1 MASISKSQAREDEVL
16 RRLLK
21 TPPKP
26 RPKVAPKQ
34 PKIPARKPR
43 KAGRIPH

>member
-1 MASISKSQAREDEVL
+1 MADSIKEDENL

-26 RPKVAPKQ
+26 HTPLRERRVKTDQNRELNQK
-34 PKIPARKPR
+34 KKKPE
-43 KAGRIPH
+43 

>member
-1 MASISKSQAREDEVL
+1 MTREDEVL

-26 RPKVAPKQ
+26 HKENQPAPAKKAPK
-34 PKIPARKPR
+34 KK
-43 KAGRIPH
+43 

>member
-1 MASISKSQAREDEVL
+1 MSEKGIAKRRDEGL

-26 RPKVAPKQ
+26 HAEIAGK
-34 PKIPARKPR
+34 RKPKPR
-43 KAGRIPH
+43 GQKSGKAR